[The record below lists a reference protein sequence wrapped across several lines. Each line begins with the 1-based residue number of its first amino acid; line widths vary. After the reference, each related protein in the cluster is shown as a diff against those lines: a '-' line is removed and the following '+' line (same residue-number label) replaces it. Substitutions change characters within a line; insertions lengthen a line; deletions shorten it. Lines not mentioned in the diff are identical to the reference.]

1 MEWIGDLS
9 ADHKVAPEISD
20 LLENSVIGQQGS
32 QAQEGENILPVTSE
46 TNGSSSNQTSAAS
59 LTLFQGSE
67 FEPLLKDSDALA
79 WRRHVDERL
88 KKSMRHT
95 SSDAES
101 ETARRRRRLA
111 GSNHNSTSQSAITQ
125 SLATVIVHFP
135 EGLQADYSST
145 PMAPHAVRN
154 TDQEEDAGRAAVQD
168 WADHLESLC
177 QEHSGPDAL
186 LDEPCSSM
194 THLSPFRIEV
204 KLSKAS
210 LPVRSGPKCFYAS
223 LRLFK
228 KHLS

>member
-1 MEWIGDLS
+1 M
-9 ADHKVAPEISD
+9 APEISD
-20 LLENSVIGQQGS
+20 LLENSVIGQQAS
-32 QAQEGENILPVTSE
+32 QAQEGENTLPVTSDAH
-46 TNGSSSNQTSAAS
+46 GSSSNQTSTAS
-59 LTLFQGSE
+59 PTLFQGSE
-67 FEPLLKDSDALA
+67 FEPLLGDSDAIA

-95 SSDAES
+95 SSDAEAES
-101 ETARRRRRLA
+101 ETATRRRRLNV
-111 GSNHNSTSQSAITQ
+111 SNRNSTSQSATTQ
-125 SLATVIVHFP
+125 SLATVVVHFP

-145 PMAPHAVRN
+145 PIARKAVRDW
-154 TDQEEDAGRAAVQD
+154 DQEEDAGRAAVQD

-204 KLSKAS
+204 RLSKTS
-210 LPVRSGPKCFYAS
+210 LPVRSGPKCFHAS
-223 LRLFK
+223 LRPFL